1 MKKIEKAI
9 ILLSSFLIMGCSET
23 SSSIDSKISDTSFF
37 QTSEVNVMDKYK
49 IVSGNFIVDDKN
61 NFISQSDNSL
71 IINKQD
77 EFIYGHLSVDINI
90 GNEKKDNGIIFSLE
104 DNDLA
109 NFWEGN
115 QVSYYF
121 YFISISGTA
130 YLGKTDN
137 GNWSM
142 LPRLDVLSMKNFI

>member
-71 IINKQD
+71 IIND
-77 EFIYGHLSVDINI
+77 F
-90 GNEKKDNGIIFSLE
+90 F
-104 DNDLA
+104 
-109 NFWEGN
+109 
-115 QVSYYF
+115 
-121 YFISISGTA
+121 
-130 YLGKTDN
+130 
-137 GNWSM
+137 
-142 LPRLDVLSMKNFI
+142 